1 MQVISTTV
9 NAKTGTT
16 IVKELAK
23 NFDRTNMQTRVIYG
37 KNTPMVEKYGVKEI
51 LKNKYND
58 NIMEILTIRGKRI
71 IFAPENNWS
80 GSNVYEGSGTAKE
93 RFSQL
98 LEMLKIMK

>member
-16 IVKELAK
+16 IVKELAENFYKK
-23 NFDRTNMQTRVIYG
+23 NVQTRVIYG
-37 KNTPMVEKYGVKEI
+37 KNTTMVEKYGIEQI

-58 NIMEILTIRGKRI
+58 GAMEILTIRGKKI
-71 IFAPENNWS
+71 LFAPKNNLS

-98 LEMLKIMK
+98 LEMLKLMK